1 MKSSS
6 IFLID
11 VFAIR
16 EKRVMSSERQVDC
29 LYVPVVLALS
39 VAAGAAKGKLPSVSS
54 GCKCKPILFSDYAT
68 VDMVDEAIIGLV
80 VAMHRHATRSFRTSG
95 EKTTNQSSLN
105 KSLPGT

>member
-16 EKRVMSSERQVDC
+16 EKRVVSSERQVDC
-29 LYVPVVLALS
+29 LYGPVVLALS

-54 GCKCKPILFSDYAT
+54 GCKPILFSDYAT
-68 VDMVDEAIIGLV
+68 VDMVDEAIIGPV
-80 VAMHRHATRSFRTSG
+80 VVMHRHATRSFRTSG